1 MKRRQLH
8 YNKCLVIV
16 HGRSEWL
23 LCKYIK
29 QNQRLK
35 MSIDAKDNGKHS
47 IQITS
52 LNAWLNQSIYS
63 SAPQFLE
70 YFEDID
76 QLKGRPTKNF
86 KIFIIMDTDDCSK
99 TQLAKYKS
107 KEMFKQHWAHSYIV
121 PIFNTNNLEEVVRSV
136 AIPIEKKK
144 EYINIFP
151 SGKRYKPS
159 IDLNQLYLKL
169 LPLPN
174 TNMDEFI
181 KFCLEASD

>member
-1 MKRRQLH
+1 MPVQRTRK
-8 YNKCLVIV
+8 
-16 HGRSEWL
+16 
-23 LCKYIK
+23 
-29 QNQRLK
+29 QRLK

-144 EYINIFP
+144 EYIKTKEFIEKTATEKFGLLYPGEYLLKGSDQEMIKIKHSWHFP
-151 SGKRYKPS
+151 SGE
-159 IDLNQLYLKL
+159 D
-169 LPLPN
+169 
-174 TNMDEFI
+174 
-181 KFCLEASD
+181 

>member
-1 MKRRQLH
+1 
-8 YNKCLVIV
+8 
-16 HGRSEWL
+16 
-23 LCKYIK
+23 
-29 QNQRLK
+29 
-35 MSIDAKDNGKHS
+35 
-47 IQITS
+47 
-52 LNAWLNQSIYS
+52 
-63 SAPQFLE
+63 
-70 YFEDID
+70 
-76 QLKGRPTKNF
+76 
-86 KIFIIMDTDDCSK
+86 MDTDDCSK